1 MSDYIYVEEKL
12 IDKLEKVGVTNGKVI
27 MLYAKIQA
35 LAEERG
41 YTTAG
46 APYFCRILNITDRQ
60 TRRYLS
66 ELESAGCI
74 TRFEKRNGAHTEARL
89 IYPKLFVT
97 EEDEYD
103 LGQDCPERTE
113 MTNDLGQKLSDPG
126 QKCPKPRTRMTKT
139 PDRNDQNLG
148 QKCHPVIVGNSKY
161 HNSTRGTADAQRD
174 ASLVEVADA
183 PEVAFAPDMVAEAP
197 VYSADAA
204 RLRLPVAS
212 EWPAEW
218 IEKDI
223 RKLDLRFD
231 GRVSDNDMSG
241 IIARTYRKHVNDD
254 ELNNE
259 EIFIA
264 MVKEFTGGTFN
275 CNKDEV
281 KRVCAYICGVPE
293 NTFVPRID
301 PDPDDFSSDTDTVD
315 SGSDSPDLADSGL
328 TDPSTDM
335 VSSDITDSDSVTDP
349 VSDSSADP
357 GPSDITV
364 STDIT
369 ASSDTVIPINKD
381 NTDVSGSNPGDAA

>member
-126 QKCPKPRTRMTKT
+126 QKCPKPRTRMSKT

-148 QKCHPVIVGNSKY
+148 QKCPPVIVGNSKY
-161 HNSTRGTADAQRD
+161 HNSTRGTAGAQRG

-183 PEVAFAPDMVAEAP
+183 PEVAFAPDMVAVAP
-197 VYSADAA
+197 GNSADAA
-204 RLRLPVAS
+204 RLRLPDDLP
-212 EWPAEW
+212 E
-218 IEKDI
+218 DI
-223 RKLDLRFD
+223 KNIKFEAKIDDKSMLEVMDRDYREYLEGVQEGWDTHENIRDKL
-231 GRVSDNDMSG
+231 
-241 IIARTYRKHVNDD
+241 IK
-254 ELNNE
+254 
-259 EIFIA
+259 
-264 MVKEFTGGTFN
+264 KFTTGFYCG
-275 CNKDEV
+275 NKD
-281 KRVCAYICGVPE
+281 K
-293 NTFVPRID
+293 
-301 PDPDDFSSDTDTVD
+301 
-315 SGSDSPDLADSGL
+315 
-328 TDPSTDM
+328 
-335 VSSDITDSDSVTDP
+335 VTEYANYLM
-349 VSDSSADP
+349 SYY
-357 GPSDITV
+357 
-364 STDIT
+364 
-369 ASSDTVIPINKD
+369 NR
-381 NTDVSGSNPGDAA
+381 